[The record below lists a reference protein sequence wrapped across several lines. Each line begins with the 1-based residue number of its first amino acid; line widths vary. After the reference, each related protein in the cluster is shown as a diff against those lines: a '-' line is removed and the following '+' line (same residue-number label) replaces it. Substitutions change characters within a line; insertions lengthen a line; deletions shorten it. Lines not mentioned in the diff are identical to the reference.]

1 MLAADAINGEF
12 GMRSGWCGKAM
23 RICRAAGMLAALVA
37 SGASIAQPYP
47 AKPVRVIV
55 PFSAGSAIDVNA
67 RVVGQKL
74 AEMWGQQV
82 VIDNRV
88 GANSIIGVEAAAK
101 SAPDGYTLVM
111 ANDAALAMNP
121 SLYPKLPYDPVKD
134 FAPIALIG
142 FNTLLLVAHPSV
154 PVDSVQALI
163 QHARDRNGDLNYGS
177 GGNGSAQHLPMEIF
191 MAMTGVTLTHVPY
204 KGVIP
209 AVNDLIAGQIPVM
222 FAGTPGVLP
231 HVRAGRLRALAIAS
245 STRSAVAPDIPTVA
259 EAGVAGFHYAAWV
272 GYLAPAGTPAP
283 VIRKLNADVVRA
295 MGSPDVKDKLGAVG
309 FDIQTGSSDEFGK
322 MIASEI
328 QRLGKVVRDAG
339 IKANP

>member
-1 MLAADAINGEF
+1 MRGNMNRARMGNVAATLCTLLAAG
-12 GMRSGWCGKAM
+12 
-23 RICRAAGMLAALVA
+23 AAW
-37 SGASIAQPYP
+37 AQSYP
-47 AKPVRVIV
+47 TKPVRVIV

-67 RVVGQKL
+67 RIVGQKL
-74 AEMWGQQV
+74 AEIWGQQV

-121 SLYPKLPYDPVKD
+121 SLYSKLPYDPLKD
-134 FAPIALIG
+134 FAPITLIG
-142 FNTLLLVAHPSV
+142 FNTLLLVAHPSL
-154 PVDSVQALI
+154 PADSVQALI
-163 QHARDRNGDLNYGS
+163 RHARERNGELNYGS

-191 MAMTGVTLTHVPY
+191 MSMTGVKLTHVPY

-209 AVNDLIAGQIPVM
+209 AVNDVIAGQIPVM

-245 STRSAVAPDIPTVA
+245 DKRSAVAPDIPTVA
-259 EAGVAGFHYAAWV
+259 EAGVPGFHYAAWV
-272 GYLAPAGTPAP
+272 GYLAPVGTPSP
-283 VIRKLNADVVRA
+283 IIQQLNADVIQA
-295 MGSPDVKDKLGAVG
+295 MNTAEVKDKLGAVG
-309 FDIQTGSSDEFGK
+309 FDIQTGSPDDFGK
-322 MIASEI
+322 MIASEMK
-328 QRLGKVVRDAG
+328 RLGKVVRDAG